1 MIIKLKGK
9 ITNGR
14 ISIKGS
20 VLRRTVIIRHQSGDL
35 YAYDAGSPD
44 GPRAFGP
51 LHHADVPISSTAALD
66 LLHNQPA
73 GDAEDDGHWLRDEL
87 QAGRAFPVGHKR
99 R

>member
-66 LLHNQPA
+66 LLRNQPA